1 MANDLP
7 TGINGMTGT
16 FSPGQPWNANLQ
28 QRFGTYTEFD
38 AIRGFNRY
46 VRGAADTIFYTP
58 VIQRLRQLEQ
68 ALRQQGTDALTAE
81 DAGETRRLWTGCT
94 NTQTSGANKK
104 ASPDRG
110 WESLLGREGYS
121 VSGMLTSL
129 VSQSS
134 VGGSLSSAASNLIG
148 GLTGMAQVDFKHAL
162 REGMRTTWQLL
173 RRFDKRGGGYDGFAD
188 QIPFMQRRFS
198 ENEDILLTRP
208 EQFRRAGSKALY
220 ALFSELDRWAV
231 ESVARAKYAESLDAG
246 MTKAQA
252 IAATNDLLIKNFADR
267 GKGQAPRI
275 RISIEVGQA
284 VRPVPARGAQPAAPL
299 PGYGPG
305 RGREKAVRAGAPVR
319 AGRPVGRAGEKGAVR
334 RRAAE
339 TEKGDGL
346 SAPDL
351 AVGISGARAPG

>member
-1 MANDLP
+1 MCA
-7 TGINGMTGT
+7 
-16 FSPGQPWNANLQ
+16 
-28 QRFGTYTEFD
+28 
-38 AIRGFNRY
+38 
-46 VRGAADTIFYTP
+46 GAADTIFYTP

-68 ALRQQGTDALTAE
+68 ALRQQGTDALTAR
-81 DAGETRRLWTGCT
+81 DAGRNAALVDWVHEYANEW
-94 NTQTSGANKK
+94 ANKK

-129 VSQSS
+129 FSQSS

-208 EQFRRAGSKALY
+208 EQFGAPAARRCTRS
-220 ALFSELDRWAV
+220 FPSWDRWAV

-275 RISIEVGQA
+275 FNVKWAQA